1 VPLLLNGKYESN
13 QKDKEPALKRK
24 PQYILSLDNLEETVC
39 SKEENEETQRYN
51 IHHAVMVHGR
61 GKKIE
66 QVMIKISSTWGE

>member
-1 VPLLLNGKYESN
+1 
-13 QKDKEPALKRK
+13 
-24 PQYILSLDNLEETVC
+24 LSLDNLEETDC

-66 QVMIKISSTWGE
+66 QVMIKISSTRGEYPRG